1 MSLCSAA
8 MVAQSRPLQIAQS
21 AITRVEHRL
30 LASRKDL
37 EFWLRKHNGTV
48 SVNIPYVDLFDQFA
62 SMASYRYYS
71 ASSSAKKQYTS
82 LTSLVYLLVVS
93 KLVKMYLQ

>member
-1 MSLCSAA
+1 MFGSDGGAVST
-8 MVAQSRPLQIAQS
+8 IADCTECHHQGG
-21 AITRVEHRL
+21 APPFGFEKRL
-30 LASRKDL
+30 ESFGL
-37 EFWLRKHNGTV
+37 ENTGTV
-48 SVNIPYVDLFDQFA
+48 SVNNPYVDLFDQFA
-62 SMASYRYYS
+62 SMTSYRYYS

>member
-1 MSLCSAA
+1 M
-8 MVAQSRPLQIAQS
+8 
-21 AITRVEHRL
+21 
-30 LASRKDL
+30 ASRKDL
-37 EFWLRKHNGTV
+37 EFWLGKHKGAV